1 MRIRCRL
8 FCKLLCFF
16 FPACSSF
23 HHETLSAKCHGAARS
38 LLGVTPMG
46 RPLRRQPPGQPY
58 LVTTRCHQARFFLR
72 PDPELN
78 RAVLEWLAR
87 AQGRF
92 PDLRI
97 LAVSVLSNHLHLVV
111 CDETGELAA
120 WASYF
125 FGNLARAVNHIRGR
139 SGSCFERRYS
149 AEPILDDESLLDRLI
164 YVVANPVS
172 AGLCR
177 RARRWPGVVLYAADG
192 SPQEIRVSWI
202 DRDARRIAQRRIAQR
217 RAAQRGRLSRASNAS
232 RVEGRLVID
241 PIPPIEVDGRGTDVS
256 GAIEARERELAD
268 ERRRTRRKTLTI
280 AQVLAQDCAT
290 S

>member
-1 MRIRCRL
+1 
-8 FCKLLCFF
+8 
-16 FPACSSF
+16 
-23 HHETLSAKCHGAARS
+23 
-38 LLGVTPMG
+38 MG
-46 RPLRRQPPGQPY
+46 RPLRRQPAGQPY

-78 RAVLEWLAR
+78 QAVLEWLAR
-87 AQGRF
+87 AQRRF

-97 LAVSVLSNHLHLVV
+97 LAICVLSNHLHLVV
-111 CDETGELAA
+111 RDDTGELAA

-139 SGSCFERRYS
+139 SGSCFARRYS

-177 RARRWPGVVLYAADG
+177 RAQRWPGVVLYAADG
-192 SPQEIRVSWI
+192 SAQEIRVSWV
-202 DRDARRIAQRRIAQR
+202 DRDARRIAQRR
-217 RAAQRGRLSRASNAS
+217 AAHRGRLSRASDS
-232 RVEGRLVID
+232 FRVEGRLVID
-241 PIPPIEVDGRGTDVS
+241 PLPPIEVDGGGGTDVG

-268 ERRRTRRKTLTI
+268 HPAQRKRSLDEPL
-280 AQVLAQDCAT
+280 QLRQLRFFG
-290 S
+290 